1 MTEEEKEE
9 QKNVKEND
17 GTNDETDD
25 DSDFVIDFTTS
36 SAINKVTLKFLIVYI
51 PIFWFSG
58 LVVATLWYGYTV
70 SIVPWIIKLLFLPL
84 LLLFFSFL
92 FIFSCL
98 FFSKLFLIF
107 INLIHLP
114 KEGIFRTDSGNPDF
128 EFWRFRTEIKK
139 ITLWLIRNWPLPW
152 IDVIA
157 FRWFGIKMDFSS
169 HLNDAWCDAEF
180 ISFGKNVTIGQG
192 AVIMSS
198 MVVGNYLII
207 KQIRFDDYSL
217 IGGQSTIAPG
227 THFGED
233 TVLGAVSV
241 TTLNQK
247 LEDGWIYSGIP
258 ARKLKPNKYAEIRR
272 DIIHKVDV
280 DEEEAVETEHEVNID
295 EDKKHLVKKKGEDD

>member
-1 MTEEEKEE
+1 MAEEEKN
-9 QKNVKEND
+9 KHDVVKED
-17 GTNDETDD
+17 DETDD
-25 DSDFVIDFTTS
+25 ESDFIIDFTTS
-36 SAINKVTLKFLIVYI
+36 SAINRVSLKFLVVYV

-58 LVVATLWYGYTV
+58 LVVSTLWYGYTV
-70 SIVPWIIKLLFLPL
+70 STVPWIIKLLFLPL

-98 FFSKLFLIF
+98 FFSKLLLIF

-114 KEGIFRTDSGNPDF
+114 KEGIFRTDKGDTDF
-128 EFWRFRTEIKK
+128 EFWRIRTEIKK

-180 ISFGKNVTIGQG
+180 IKFGKNVTIGQG
-192 AVIMSS
+192 AAIMSS

-207 KQIRFDDYSL
+207 KTIRFDDYSL
-217 IGGQSTIAPG
+217 VGGQCTIAPG

-247 LEDGWIYSGIP
+247 LEAGWIYTGIP
-258 ARKLKPNKYAEIRR
+258 ARKLKLNKYAEMRR
-272 DIIHKVDV
+272 DIIRKIDV
-280 DEEEAVETEHEVNID
+280 DKEENIETEYEVNID
-295 EDKKHLVKKKGEDD
+295 EDKKHLLKKKRKSD

>member
-1 MTEEEKEE
+1 MDNE
-9 QKNVKEND
+9 QKDTSNE
-17 GTNDETDD
+17 ED
-25 DSDFVIDFTTS
+25 DSNFVIDFTTS
-36 SAINKVTLKFLIVYI
+36 SAINRVSLKFLVVYI

-58 LVVATLWYGYTV
+58 LAVATFWYGYTISPV
-70 SIVPWIIKLLFLPL
+70 HDIIKLLFLPL
-84 LLLFFSFL
+84 ILLGFSFL
-92 FIFSCL
+92 FIFTCF
-98 FFSKLFLIF
+98 FFSKLLLIF
-107 INLIHLP
+107 INLIHVP
-114 KEGIFRTDSGNPDF
+114 KEGIFRTEKGDTDF
-128 EFWRFRTEIKK
+128 EFWRMRTEIKK

-157 FRWFGIKMDFSS
+157 FRWFSIKMDFSS

-180 ISFGKNVTIGQG
+180 ISFGKHVTVGQG

-207 KQIRFDDYSL
+207 KKIIFDDYAL
-217 IGGQSTIAPG
+217 VGGQSTIAPG

-247 LEDGWIYSGIP
+247 LEAGWIYSGIP
-258 ARKLKPNKYAEIRR
+258 ARKLKLNQYAEMRR

-280 DEEEAVETEHEVNID
+280 DEEEKVETEYEVNID
-295 EDKKHLVKKKGEDD
+295 EDKKHLIKKANGGDKK

>member
-1 MTEEEKEE
+1 LNEKIENEKKDAENEE
-9 QKNVKEND
+9 
-17 GTNDETDD
+17 D
-25 DSDFVIDFTTS
+25 DSDFIIDFTTS
-36 SAINKVTLKFLIVYI
+36 SAINRVSLKFLVVYI

-58 LVVATLWYGYTV
+58 IAVATFWYGYTV
-70 SIVPWIIKLLFLPL
+70 SSVPWIIKLLFLPL
-84 LLLFFSFL
+84 ILLGFSFL
-92 FIFSCL
+92 FIFTCF
-98 FFSKLFLIF
+98 FFSKLLLIF

-114 KEGIFRTDSGNPDF
+114 KEGIFRTEKGDMDF
-128 EFWRFRTEIKK
+128 EFWRLRTEIKK
-139 ITLWLIRNWPLPW
+139 ITLWLLRNWPLPW

-180 ISFGKNVTIGQG
+180 ISFGKNVTVGQG

-207 KQIRFDDYSL
+207 KKIRFDDYAL

-227 THFGED
+227 TQFGED

-247 LEDGWIYSGIP
+247 LEAGWIYSGIP
-258 ARKLKPNKYAEIRR
+258 ARKLKPNKYAEMRR
-272 DIIHKVDV
+272 DIIQKVDV
-280 DEEEAVETEHEVNID
+280 DEEEKVETEHEVNID
-295 EDKKHLVKKKGEDD
+295 DDKKHLVKRGNGGDNK

>member
-1 MTEEEKEE
+1 MTEEEKDE
-9 QKNVKEND
+9 QNDAKKNN
-17 GTNDETDD
+17 ETDD
-25 DSDFVIDFTTS
+25 DAEFIIDFTTS
-36 SAINKVTLKFLIVYI
+36 SAINRVSLKFLVVYI

-58 LVVATLWYGYTV
+58 LVVATLWYGYTI
-70 SIVPWIIKLLFLPL
+70 SPVPWIIKLLSLPL
-84 LLLFFSFL
+84 LLLAFSFL

-98 FFSKLFLIF
+98 FFSKLLLIF

-114 KEGIFRTDSGNPDF
+114 KEGIFRTEKGDNDF
-128 EFWRFRTEIKK
+128 EFWQIRTEIKK

-169 HLNDAWCDAEF
+169 HLNDSWCDAEF

-192 AVIMSS
+192 AAIMSS
-198 MVVGNYLII
+198 MIVGNYLII
-207 KQIRFDDYSL
+207 KTIRFDDYSL
-217 IGGQSTIAPG
+217 VGGMATIAPG

-241 TTLNQK
+241 TTINQK
-247 LEDGWIYSGIP
+247 LEDGWIYTGIP

-272 DIIHKVDV
+272 DIIHKINV
-280 DEEEAVETEHEVNID
+280 DEEENVETQHEVNID
-295 EDKKHLVKKKGEDD
+295 EDKKHLLKKKSEDD

>member
-1 MTEEEKEE
+1 MTEEEKDE
-9 QKNVKEND
+9 QNVVKENED
-17 GTNDETDD
+17 KDD
-25 DSDFVIDFTTS
+25 DSEFIIDFTTS
-36 SAINKVTLKFLIVYI
+36 SAINRVSLKFLVVYI

-58 LVVATLWYGYTV
+58 LVVATLWYGYTISPV
-70 SIVPWIIKLLFLPL
+70 WWIIKLLFLPL
-84 LLLFFSFL
+84 LLLGFSFL

-98 FFSKLFLIF
+98 FFSKLLLIF

-114 KEGIFRTDSGNPDF
+114 KEGIFRTKKGDTDF
-128 EFWRFRTEIKK
+128 EFWRLRTEIKK
-139 ITLWLIRNWPLPW
+139 IALWLIRNWPLPW
-152 IDVIA
+152 IDVVA
-157 FRWFGIKMDFSS
+157 FRWFGIRMDFSS

-192 AVIMSS
+192 AAIMSS

-207 KQIRFDDYSL
+207 KSVRFDDYSL

-241 TTLNQK
+241 TTLNQE
-247 LEDGWIYSGIP
+247 LEAGWIYSGIP
-258 ARKLKPNKYAEIRR
+258 ARKLKPNKYAEMRR

-280 DEEEAVETEHEVNID
+280 DEEEKIETEHDVNIE
-295 EDKKHLVKKKGEDD
+295 EDKKHLIKRKRKSD

>member
-1 MTEEEKEE
+1 MNEEIENIKDEQDKEE
-9 QKNVKEND
+9 
-17 GTNDETDD
+17 D

-36 SAINKVTLKFLIVYI
+36 SAINKVGLKFLLVYI

-58 LVVATLWYGYTV
+58 LVIATLWYGYVV
-70 SIVPWIIKLLFLPL
+70 SPVAWITKLLFLPL
-84 LLLFFSFL
+84 LLLGFSFL

-98 FFSKLFLIF
+98 FFSKLLLIF
-107 INLIHLP
+107 INLIHAP
-114 KEGIFRTDSGNPDF
+114 KEGIFRAERGQMDF
-128 EFWRFRTEIKK
+128 EFWRLRTEIKK
-139 ITLWLIRNWPLPW
+139 IALWLLRNWPLPW

-180 ISFGKNVTIGQG
+180 ITFGKHVTIGQG

-207 KQIRFDDYSL
+207 KKIKFDDYAL
-217 IGGQSTIAPG
+217 VGGQSTIAPG

-241 TTLNQK
+241 TTLNQD

-258 ARKLKPNKYAEIRR
+258 ARKLKPNQYAETRR

-280 DEEEAVETEHEVNID
+280 DDEKKIEAEHEVNID
-295 EDKKHLVKKKGEDD
+295 EDKKDRA

>member
-1 MTEEEKEE
+1 MTEEENDE
-9 QKNVKEND
+9 QNAVKED
-17 GTNDETDD
+17 ADSDD
-25 DSDFVIDFTTS
+25 DTEFIIDFTTS
-36 SAINKVTLKFLIVYI
+36 SAINRVSLKFLVVYI

-70 SIVPWIIKLLFLPL
+70 SPVPWIIRLIFLPL
-84 LLLFFSFL
+84 LLLGFSFL
-92 FIFSCL
+92 FIFSCF
-98 FFSKLFLIF
+98 FFSKLLLIF

-114 KEGIFRTDSGNPDF
+114 KEGIFRTKKGDTDF
-128 EFWRFRTEIKK
+128 EFWRLRTEIKK

-157 FRWFGIKMDFSS
+157 FHWFGIKMDFSS

-192 AVIMSS
+192 AAIMSS
-198 MVVGNYLII
+198 MIVGNYLII
-207 KQIRFDDYSL
+207 KKIRFDDYSL

-241 TTLNQK
+241 TTLNQE

-258 ARKLKPNKYAEIRR
+258 ARKLKPNKYAEMRR
-272 DIIHKVDV
+272 DIIQKVDV
-280 DEEEAVETEHEVNID
+280 DEEEKVETEYDVNID
-295 EDKKHLVKKKGEDD
+295 EDKKYLIKKKSEDD

>member
-1 MTEEEKEE
+1 MTEEEKDE
-9 QKNVKEND
+9 QNVVKENED
-17 GTNDETDD
+17 KDD
-25 DSDFVIDFTTS
+25 DSEFIIDFTTS
-36 SAINKVTLKFLIVYI
+36 SALNRVSLKFLVVYI

-58 LVVATLWYGYTV
+58 LVVATLWYGYTI
-70 SIVPWIIKLLFLPL
+70 SPIWWIIKLLFLPL
-84 LLLFFSFL
+84 LLLAFSFL

-98 FFSKLFLIF
+98 FFSKLLLIF

-114 KEGIFRTDSGNPDF
+114 KEGIFRTKKGDTDF
-128 EFWRFRTEIKK
+128 EFWRLRTEIKK
-139 ITLWLIRNWPLPW
+139 IALWLIRNWPLPW
-152 IDVIA
+152 IDVVA
-157 FRWFGIKMDFSS
+157 FRWFGIRMDFSS

-192 AVIMSS
+192 AAIMSS

-207 KQIRFDDYSL
+207 KSVRFDDYSL

-241 TTLNQK
+241 TTLNQD
-247 LEDGWIYSGIP
+247 LEAGWIYSGIP
-258 ARKLKPNKYAEIRR
+258 ARKLKPNKYAEMRR

-280 DEEEAVETEHEVNID
+280 DEEEKIETEYEVNI
-295 EDKKHLVKKKGEDD
+295 EEEKKHLIKRRRKSD

>member
-1 MTEEEKEE
+1 LNEKIENEKKDIENEE
-9 QKNVKEND
+9 
-17 GTNDETDD
+17 D
-25 DSDFVIDFTTS
+25 DSEFIIDFTTS
-36 SAINKVTLKFLIVYI
+36 SAINRVSLKFLVVYI

-58 LVVATLWYGYTV
+58 IVIATLWYGYTV
-70 SIVPWIIKLLFLPL
+70 SPWPWIIKLSFLPL
-84 LLLFFSFL
+84 LLFFFTLL
-92 FIFSCL
+92 FILSCF
-98 FFSKLFLIF
+98 FFSKLLLIF

-114 KEGIFRTDSGNPDF
+114 KEGIFRTEKGDTDF
-128 EFWRFRTEIKK
+128 EFWRLRTEIKK

-157 FRWFGIKMDFSS
+157 FRWFGINMDFSS

-180 ISFGKNVTIGQG
+180 ISFGKNVTVGQG

-207 KQIRFDDYSL
+207 KKITFDDYAL
-217 IGGQSTIAPG
+217 VGGQSTIAPG
-227 THFGED
+227 THFGKD

-258 ARKLKPNKYAEIRR
+258 ARKLKPNKYAEMRR
-272 DIIHKVDV
+272 DIIQKVDV
-280 DEEEAVETEHEVNID
+280 DERAKIETEHEVNID
-295 EDKKHLVKKKGEDD
+295 DDKKHLIKNNNGGDNK

>member
-1 MTEEEKEE
+1 MTEEEKDE
-9 QKNVKEND
+9 QNVVKE
-17 GTNDETDD
+17 DD
-25 DSDFVIDFTTS
+25 DTEFIIDFTTS
-36 SAINKVTLKFLIVYI
+36 SAINRVSLKFLVVYI

-58 LVVATLWYGYTV
+58 LVVATLWYGYTI
-70 SIVPWIIKLLFLPL
+70 SPVPWVIKLLFLPVL
-84 LLLFFSFL
+84 LIAFSFL
-92 FIFSCL
+92 FIFSCF
-98 FFSKLFLIF
+98 FFSKLLLIF
-107 INLIHLP
+107 INLIHVP
-114 KEGIFRTDSGNPDF
+114 KEGIFRTEKGDTDF
-128 EFWRFRTEIKK
+128 EFWRLRTEIKK

-169 HLNDAWCDAEF
+169 HLNDSWCDAEF

-192 AVIMSS
+192 AAIMSS

-207 KQIRFDDYSL
+207 KKIRFDDYSL

-241 TTLNQK
+241 TTLNQE

-258 ARKLKPNKYAEIRR
+258 ARKLKPNKYAEMRR
-272 DIIHKVDV
+272 DVIQKVDV
-280 DEEEAVETEHEVNID
+280 DEEEKVETEFEVNID
-295 EDKKHLVKKKGEDD
+295 EDKKYLIKKKSEDD

>member
-1 MTEEEKEE
+1 MNEKIENEKKDIENEE
-9 QKNVKEND
+9 
-17 GTNDETDD
+17 D
-25 DSDFVIDFTTS
+25 DSEFIIDFTTS
-36 SAINKVTLKFLIVYI
+36 SAINRISLKFLVVYI

-58 LVVATLWYGYTV
+58 IVIATLWYGYTV
-70 SIVPWIIKLLFLPL
+70 SPWPWIIKLPFLPL
-84 LLLFFSFL
+84 LLFFFTLL
-92 FIFSCL
+92 FILSCF
-98 FFSKLFLIF
+98 FFSKLLLIF

-114 KEGIFRTDSGNPDF
+114 KEGIFRTERGDMDF
-128 EFWRFRTEIKK
+128 EFWRLRTEIKK

-207 KQIRFDDYSL
+207 KKITFDDYAL
-217 IGGQSTIAPG
+217 IGGQSTVAPG
-227 THFGED
+227 THFGKD

-247 LEDGWIYSGIP
+247 LEDGWIYTGIP
-258 ARKLKPNKYAEIRR
+258 ARKLKPNKYAEMRR
-272 DIIHKVDV
+272 DIIQKVDV
-280 DEEEAVETEHEVNID
+280 DERAKIETEHEVNID
-295 EDKKHLVKKKGEDD
+295 DDKKHLIKNNNGGDNK

>member
-1 MTEEEKEE
+1 LNEKIENENKDTENEE
-9 QKNVKEND
+9 
-17 GTNDETDD
+17 D
-25 DSDFVIDFTTS
+25 DSEFIIDFTTS
-36 SAINKVTLKFLIVYI
+36 SAINRVSLKFLVVYI

-58 LVVATLWYGYTV
+58 LVIATLWYGYTV
-70 SIVPWIIKLLFLPL
+70 SSVLWIIKLSFLPL
-84 LLLFFSFL
+84 LLFLFALL
-92 FIFSCL
+92 FIFSCF
-98 FFSKLFLIF
+98 FFSKLLLIF

-114 KEGIFRTDSGNPDF
+114 KEGIFRTEKGDTDF
-128 EFWRFRTEIKK
+128 EFWRLRTEIKK

-157 FRWFGIKMDFSS
+157 FRWFGINMDFSS

-180 ISFGKNVTIGQG
+180 ISFGKNVTVGQG

-207 KQIRFDDYSL
+207 KKIIFDDYAL
-217 IGGQSTIAPG
+217 VGGQSTIAPG
-227 THFGED
+227 THFGKD

-258 ARKLKPNKYAEIRR
+258 ARKLKPNKYAEMRR
-272 DIIHKVDV
+272 DIIQKVDV
-280 DEEEAVETEHEVNID
+280 DERAKIETEHEVNID
-295 EDKKHLVKKKGEDD
+295 DDKKHLIKNNNGGDNK

>member
-1 MTEEEKEE
+1 MTEEEKDE
-9 QKNVKEND
+9 QKVLKE
-17 GTNDETDD
+17 DD
-25 DSDFVIDFTTS
+25 DDELIIDFTTS
-36 SAINKVTLKFLIVYI
+36 SAINRVSLKFLVVYI

-58 LVVATLWYGYTV
+58 LVVATLWYGYTI
-70 SIVPWIIKLLFLPL
+70 SPVPWVIKLLFLPVL
-84 LLLFFSFL
+84 LIAFSFL
-92 FIFSCL
+92 FIFSCF
-98 FFSKLFLIF
+98 FFSKLLLIF
-107 INLIHLP
+107 INLIHVP
-114 KEGIFRTDSGNPDF
+114 KEGIFRTEKGDTDF
-128 EFWRFRTEIKK
+128 EFWRLRTEIKK

-169 HLNDAWCDAEF
+169 HLNDSWCDAEF

-192 AVIMSS
+192 AAIMSS

-207 KQIRFDDYSL
+207 KKIRFDDYSL

-241 TTLNQK
+241 TTLNQE

-258 ARKLKPNKYAEIRR
+258 ARKLKPNKYAEMRR
-272 DIIHKVDV
+272 DVIQKVDV
-280 DEEEAVETEHEVNID
+280 DEEEKVETEFEVNID
-295 EDKKHLVKKKGEDD
+295 EDKKYLIKKKSEDD

>member
-1 MTEEEKEE
+1 MTEEEKDE
-9 QKNVKEND
+9 QNVVKENED
-17 GTNDETDD
+17 KDD
-25 DSDFVIDFTTS
+25 DSEFIIDFTTS
-36 SAINKVTLKFLIVYI
+36 SAINRVSLKFLVVYI

-58 LVVATLWYGYTV
+58 LVVATLWYGYTI
-70 SIVPWIIKLLFLPL
+70 SPIWWIIKLLFLPL
-84 LLLFFSFL
+84 LLLAFSFL

-98 FFSKLFLIF
+98 FFSKLLLIF

-114 KEGIFRTDSGNPDF
+114 KEGIFRTKKGDTDF
-128 EFWRFRTEIKK
+128 EFWRLRTEIKK
-139 ITLWLIRNWPLPW
+139 IALWLIRNWPLPW
-152 IDVIA
+152 IDVVA
-157 FRWFGIKMDFSS
+157 FRWFGIRMDFSS

-192 AVIMSS
+192 AAIMSS

-207 KQIRFDDYSL
+207 KSVRFDDYSL

-241 TTLNQK
+241 TTLNQD
-247 LEDGWIYSGIP
+247 LEAGWIYSGIP
-258 ARKLKPNKYAEIRR
+258 ARKLKPNKYAEMRR

-280 DEEEAVETEHEVNID
+280 DEEEKIETEHDVNIED
-295 EDKKHLVKKKGEDD
+295 DKKHLIKRRRKSD

>member
-1 MTEEEKEE
+1 MTEEEKDE
-9 QKNVKEND
+9 QKVVKE
-17 GTNDETDD
+17 DD
-25 DSDFVIDFTTS
+25 DDELIIDFTTS
-36 SAINKVTLKFLIVYI
+36 SAINRVSLKFLVVYI

-58 LVVATLWYGYTV
+58 LVVATLWYGYTI
-70 SIVPWIIKLLFLPL
+70 SPVPWVIKLLFLPVL
-84 LLLFFSFL
+84 LIAFSFL
-92 FIFSCL
+92 FIFSCF
-98 FFSKLFLIF
+98 FFSKLLLIF
-107 INLIHLP
+107 INLIHVP
-114 KEGIFRTDSGNPDF
+114 KEGIFRTEKGDTDF
-128 EFWRFRTEIKK
+128 EFWRLRTEIKK

-169 HLNDAWCDAEF
+169 HLNDSWCDAEF

-192 AVIMSS
+192 AAIMSS

-207 KQIRFDDYSL
+207 KKIRFDDYSL

-241 TTLNQK
+241 TTLNQE

-258 ARKLKPNKYAEIRR
+258 ARKLKPNKYAEMRR
-272 DIIHKVDV
+272 DVIQKVDV
-280 DEEEAVETEHEVNID
+280 DEEEKVETEFEVNID
-295 EDKKHLVKKKGEDD
+295 EDKKYLIKKKSEDD

>member
-1 MTEEEKEE
+1 MTEEEKDE
-9 QKNVKEND
+9 QKVLKE
-17 GTNDETDD
+17 DD
-25 DSDFVIDFTTS
+25 DDELIIDFTTS
-36 SAINKVTLKFLIVYI
+36 SAINRVSLKFLVVYI

-58 LVVATLWYGYTV
+58 LVVATLWYGYTI
-70 SIVPWIIKLLFLPL
+70 SPVPWVIKLLFLPVL
-84 LLLFFSFL
+84 LIAFSFL
-92 FIFSCL
+92 FIFSCF
-98 FFSKLFLIF
+98 FFSKLLLIF
-107 INLIHLP
+107 INLIHVP
-114 KEGIFRTDSGNPDF
+114 KEGIFRTEKGDTDF
-128 EFWRFRTEIKK
+128 EFWRLRTEIKK

-169 HLNDAWCDAEF
+169 HLNDSWCDAEF

-192 AVIMSS
+192 AAIMSS

-207 KQIRFDDYSL
+207 KKIRFDDYSL

-241 TTLNQK
+241 TTLNQE

-258 ARKLKPNKYAEIRR
+258 ARKLKPNKYAEMRR
-272 DIIHKVDV
+272 DVIQKVDV
-280 DEEEAVETEHEVNID
+280 DEEEKVETEFEINID
-295 EDKKHLVKKKGEDD
+295 EDKKYLIKKKSEDD

>member
-1 MTEEEKEE
+1 MTEEEKDE
-9 QKNVKEND
+9 QNVVKENED
-17 GTNDETDD
+17 TVD
-25 DSDFVIDFTTS
+25 DSEFSVDFTTS
-36 SAINKVTLKFLIVYI
+36 SAINRVSLKFLVVYI

-58 LVVATLWYGYTV
+58 LVVATLWYGYTISPV
-70 SIVPWIIKLLFLPL
+70 WWIIKLLFLPL
-84 LLLFFSFL
+84 LLLLFSFL

-98 FFSKLFLIF
+98 FFSKLLLIF

-114 KEGIFRTDSGNPDF
+114 KEGIFRTEKGDTDF
-128 EFWRFRTEIKK
+128 EFWRLRTEIKK

-192 AVIMSS
+192 AAIMSS
-198 MVVGNYLII
+198 MIVGNYLII
-207 KQIRFDDYSL
+207 KTIRFDDYSL
-217 IGGQSTIAPG
+217 VGGQCTIAPG

-241 TTLNQK
+241 TTLNQE
-247 LEDGWIYSGIP
+247 LEAGWIYTGIP
-258 ARKLKPNKYAEIRR
+258 ARKLKPNKYADMRR

-280 DEEEAVETEHEVNID
+280 DEEEKVETEHEVNID
-295 EDKKHLVKKKGEDD
+295 EDKKHLIKRRRKSD

>member
-1 MTEEEKEE
+1 LNEKIENEKKDTENEE
-9 QKNVKEND
+9 
-17 GTNDETDD
+17 D
-25 DSDFVIDFTTS
+25 DSEFIIDFTTS
-36 SAINKVTLKFLIVYI
+36 SAINKVSLKFLVVYI

-58 LVVATLWYGYTV
+58 LVIATFWYGYTISPV
-70 SIVPWIIKLLFLPL
+70 HWIIKLLFLPL
-84 LLLFFSFL
+84 ILLGFTFA
-92 FIFSCL
+92 FIFSCF
-98 FFSKLFLIF
+98 FFSKLLLIF

-114 KEGIFRTDSGNPDF
+114 KEGIFRTEKGDTDF
-128 EFWRFRTEIKK
+128 EFWRLRTEIKK

-152 IDVIA
+152 IDVVA

-180 ISFGKNVTIGQG
+180 ISFGKNVTVGQG

-207 KQIRFDDYSL
+207 KKIRFDDYAL

-241 TTLNQK
+241 TTLNQD

-258 ARKLKPNKYAEIRR
+258 ARKLKPNKYAEMRR
-272 DIIHKVDV
+272 DTIHKVDV
-280 DEEEAVETEHEVNID
+280 DERAKVEIEHEVNID
-295 EDKKHLVKKKGEDD
+295 DDKKHLIKRDDGGVNE